1 MSLTRDVTTVGSA
14 TLMSRALALARDM
27 GVAAI
32 LGAGPLADAYFAAL
46 QLPNLF
52 RKLLAEGALNGA
64 FVPMWLR
71 LRSGDGARAFA
82 EQIFGVMLVTLGSCA
97 LLCAAFAPAIIHL
110 VAPGFAESSE
120 RFLFAVTFLR
130 WSIGY
135 VTVAGLAS
143 VAVAILNAEGRVAS
157 AAGSIAVFNTILVG
171 AVLLVLVLGAG
182 ESLRSGI
189 VLTASFTLGGI
200 AQLALLVFALFR
212 TFQ

>member
-71 LRSGDGARAFA
+71 LRGGDGARAFA
-82 EQIFGVMLVTLGSCA
+82 EQIFGVMLVALGGFALVCA
-97 LLCAAFAPAIIHL
+97 MFPPAFIHL
-110 VAPGFAESSE
+110 VAPGFTEGSE
-120 RFLFAVTFLR
+120 RFVFAVTFLPLMPLR
-130 WSIGY
+130 HK
-135 VTVAGLAS
+135 TT
-143 VAVAILNAEGRVAS
+143 AVCHLYL
-157 AAGSIAVFNTILVG
+157 F
-171 AVLLVLVLGAG
+171 
-182 ESLRSGI
+182 SGK
-189 VLTASFTLGGI
+189 
-200 AQLALLVFALFR
+200 
-212 TFQ
+212 